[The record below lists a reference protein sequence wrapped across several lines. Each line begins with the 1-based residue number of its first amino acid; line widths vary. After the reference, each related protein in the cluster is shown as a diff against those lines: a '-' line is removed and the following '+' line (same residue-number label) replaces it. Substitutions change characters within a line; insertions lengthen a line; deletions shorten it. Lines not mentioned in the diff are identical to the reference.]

1 MENNKFLPSDLM
13 SSSPNS
19 LTEGP
24 RRLIPKVIH
33 YCWFG
38 PKPFSRTVR
47 KCIATWHKHLP
58 DYQFCLWNEET
69 CANYAAE
76 HNLLNPMGHSFVKGA
91 YAAKKY
97 AFVADYVRFWALCH
111 CGGVY
116 LDTDMYVVRSFDDL
130 LDAEFFCGWET
141 AEGNADTDV
150 ERIVSCGALGAC
162 ALGACAREILAKY
175 DMLTFDAEH
184 LDKFVVPR
192 IITPI
197 VLKQENVVILPYD
210 SFYPLPYN
218 ERFVWRKM
226 KYNTANTYAVHLWD
240 ISWGKWHISLQNR
253 LLFYYKQII
262 RK

>member
-1 MENNKFLPSDLM
+1 M
-13 SSSPNS
+13 
-19 LTEGP
+19 
-24 RRLIPKVIH
+24 IPKKIH

-47 KCIATWHKHLP
+47 KCIATWHKHLS
-58 DYQFCLWNEET
+58 DYEFCLWNEDT
-69 CANYAAE
+69 CANYAAA
-76 HNLLNPMGHSFVKGA
+76 HNLPNPMKHPFVVGA

-97 AFVADYVRFWALCH
+97 AFVADYVRFWALYY

-116 LDTDMYVVRSFDDL
+116 LDTDMYVVRNMDDL

-141 AEGNADTDV
+141 KEKDYINVAL
-150 ERIVSCGALGAC
+150 LGASTNNEC
-162 ALGACAREILAKY
+162 AESILKVY
-175 DMLTFDAEH
+175 DTLEFDVNQ
-184 LDKFVVPR
+184 LDKYIVPR
-192 IITPI
+192 LVSPI
-197 VLKQENVVILPYD
+197 VLKYSRITIYPYD
-210 SFYPLPYN
+210 YFYPLPYN

>member
-1 MENNKFLPSDLM
+1 M
-13 SSSPNS
+13 
-19 LTEGP
+19 
-24 RRLIPKVIH
+24 IPKKIH

-47 KCIATWHKHLP
+47 KCIATWHKHLS
-58 DYQFCLWNEET
+58 DYEFCLWNEDT
-69 CANYAAE
+69 CANYAAT
-76 HNLLNPMGHSFVKGA
+76 HNLPNPMKHPFVVGA

-97 AFVADYVRFWALCH
+97 AFVADYVRFWALYH

-116 LDTDMYVVRSFDDL
+116 LDTDMYVVRNMDDL
-130 LDAEFFCGWET
+130 LENELFLGWET
-141 AEGNADTDV
+141 KEKNYINVALLGVSKNNECAESILKVYDTLEFDV
-150 ERIVSCGALGAC
+150 NQ
-162 ALGACAREILAKY
+162 
-175 DMLTFDAEH
+175 
-184 LDKFVVPR
+184 LDKYIVPR
-192 IITPI
+192 LVSPI
-197 VLKQENVVILPYD
+197 VLKYSRITIYPYD
-210 SFYPLPYN
+210 YFYPLPYN